1 MPSSTSST
9 PTPTRRQAIGSTRA
23 SSRRCSRQATRPKG
37 IELGVEI
44 AQRAKKI
51 TGRPTSFGAS
61 QTGVYGAVGW
71 IALYDS
77 VDQVQKAEEALAAD
91 KGFAELLDKEASKA
105 YLAGVSTQT
114 LHRRVI

>member
-1 MPSSTSST
+1 M
-9 PTPTRRQAIGSTRA
+9 PTPTLRPATGSTRA
-23 SSRRCSRQATRPKG
+23 SSKRCSRQATRPAASSRCG
-37 IELGVEI
+37 DRE
-44 AQRAKKI
+44 RAKKI
-51 TGRPTSFGAS
+51 TGRPTSFGVS

-77 VDQVQKAEEALAAD
+77 VDQVQKADTALATD

-114 LHRRVI
+114 LHRRVV

>member
-1 MPSSTSST
+1 MPSSTSSM
-9 PTPTRRQAIGSTRA
+9 PTRQRRQATGSTQA
-23 SSRRCSRQATRPKG
+23 SSRRCSRQASAVRG

-51 TGRPTSFGAS
+51 MGRPTSFGAA
-61 QTGVYGAVGW
+61 QTGVYGAVEW
-71 IALYDS
+71 ITLYDS
-77 VDQVQKAEEALAAD
+77 VDQVQKADEALAAD

-105 YLAGVSTQT
+105 YLAGDSTQT